1 MCLSPRS
8 GNANRNNTNTKAVE
22 AAAAQIDN
30 DADKTVEEAYECDYE
45 RDCTPLY
52 RAIEN
57 AIEAADFEPIVKF
70 LDTGYWS
77 PSFFSDPITPADQAR
92 TWVTRF
98 DDVDPNKVKWSQLPL
113 HLAIVCGAPPSVI
126 GRLVRLYPQ
135 ALRCTDDQHML
146 PLHLALRH
154 GSDDEVVAFLL
165 MKFPDAVNAKGKNG
179 RTAVEC
185 ALRAKDKL
193 RGKVLEIF
201 VDKTRGRRAHG
212 VIQEHNAVREEL
224 AAKQAEVD
232 ELRADLEGMSKG
244 FEELRALKGTTEQDL
259 LIKIQ
264 ELEQTKADMEV
275 AYEDKLDRLQSEK
288 MLEAIQF
295 QKKLEAVMESNAEI
309 EKAEKNLR
317 EEEAE
322 LRGELEMMQA
332 QIAKSVSPEDMTL
345 LKKEV
350 EELRSYR
357 LERARSSTKGRI
369 DLIKEEL
376 QEDGR
381 DEGGRRGHQ
390 G

>member
-1 MCLSPRS
+1 MVWNLFSGEGVECLSPRAAE
-8 GNANRNNTNTKAVE
+8 ANKNK
-22 AAAAQIDN
+22 AAAVSLPDT

-57 AIEAADFEPIVKF
+57 AVEETDFEPIVKF

-98 DDVDPNKVKWSQLPL
+98 DDVDPNKVRWSQLPL

-154 GSDDEVVAFLL
+154 GADDEVVAFLL

-193 RGKVLEIF
+193 RGKILETF
-201 VDKTRGRRAHG
+201 VDKLRGRRAHG
-212 VIQEHNAVREEL
+212 VIQEHNALKAEL
-224 AAKQAEVD
+224 NAKQAEID
-232 ELRADLEGMSKG
+232 ELRADLEGMRKG
-244 FEELRALKGTTEQDL
+244 FDEIRALKGQTEQDL
-259 LIKIQ
+259 
-264 ELEQTKADMEV
+264 
-275 AYEDKLDRLQSEK
+275 
-288 MLEAIQF
+288 
-295 QKKLEAVMESNAEI
+295 
-309 EKAEKNLR
+309 
-317 EEEAE
+317 
-322 LRGELEMMQA
+322 
-332 QIAKSVSPEDMTL
+332 
-345 LKKEV
+345 
-350 EELRSYR
+350 
-357 LERARSSTKGRI
+357 
-369 DLIKEEL
+369 
-376 QEDGR
+376 
-381 DEGGRRGHQ
+381 
-390 G
+390 